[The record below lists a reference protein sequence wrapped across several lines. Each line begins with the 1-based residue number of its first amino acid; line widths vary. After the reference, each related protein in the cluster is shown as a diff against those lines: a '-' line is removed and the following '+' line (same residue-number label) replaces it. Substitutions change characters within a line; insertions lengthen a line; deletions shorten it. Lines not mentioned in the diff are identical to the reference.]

1 MKLTKQ
7 QKLSYLQPG
16 WAIDG
21 PVQAGFTTRNGGVS
35 RPPFNSL
42 NLGFNTEDPRH
53 NVEGN
58 RSTLARAFDL
68 QPHLLLTI
76 NQVHGTDVLV
86 IDEPNPDLSH
96 FLTVESDAIISN
108 QTGMMIGV
116 LVADCVPVLLYDQQN
131 QVAAAVHAGWR
142 GAAAGIIGKTIGAMA
157 ANFGSDPARL
167 LAAVGPCIG
176 AHKYEVDRPVRD
188 AFRRGTG
195 LWDSITR
202 EVELGKWQ
210 LDLSKSCRLQ
220 LEGAGIPSARIEVAQ
235 ECTCCHRELFFSY
248 RRDGGQTGRQLGF
261 IGLR

>member
-42 NLGFNTEDPRH
+42 NLGFNTEDSSH

-96 FLTVESDAIISN
+96 FLTVESDAIITN
-108 QTGMMIGV
+108 QPGMLIGV
-116 LVADCVPVLLYDQQN
+116 LIADCVPEIGR
-131 QVAAAVHAGWR
+131 ASWR
-142 GAAAGIIGKTIGAMA
+142 G
-157 ANFGSDPARL
+157 R
-167 LAAVGPCIG
+167 VC
-176 AHKYEVDRPVRD
+176 
-188 AFRRGTG
+188 
-195 LWDSITR
+195 
-202 EVELGKWQ
+202 
-210 LDLSKSCRLQ
+210 
-220 LEGAGIPSARIEVAQ
+220 
-235 ECTCCHRELFFSY
+235 
-248 RRDGGQTGRQLGF
+248 
-261 IGLR
+261 